1 MNLIDDIVFHN
12 PDFFWFLLI
21 PFIHLVWKFLMKKNE
36 NTTIAF
42 SNTSFLPEKKTI
54 KTRLS
59 FLPYLLQILSIIFI
73 VIALARPQTKNSW
86 EEHKTEGIDIIMAM
100 DISGSMLA
108 TDIKPNRLTAAKNIA
123 IDFIEERKNDRIG
136 LVVFSG
142 KSFTQCPLTTDHNSL
157 INLYNQIEFG
167 MVDDGTAIGEGLGT
181 AINRLKDSEAKS
193 KIVILLTDGENTV
206 NGEASPLTAADIAGS
221 DSIGIKV
228 YTICFGKETG
238 KIWAEGKNFSG
249 KPVTVSGWVDSFFDE
264 ETLEKIAQITGGEYF
279 RSTNRKSLKK
289 IYDKIDLLERT
300 EIETKIFNTKNEEFY
315 PLAFASLFSFLL
327 SFLLQITYFRKI

>member
-1 MNLIDDIVFHN
+1 MNLIDDIIFHN

-86 EEHKTEGIDIIMAM
+86 EEHKTEGIDIIIAM

-157 INLYNQIEFG
+157 INLYNEIECG
-167 MVDDGTAIGEGLGT
+167 MVDGGTAIGVGLGT
-181 AINRLKDSEAKS
+181 AINRLKDSKAKS
-193 KIVILLTDGENTV
+193 KIVILLTDGENNV
-206 NGEASPLTAADIAGS
+206 NGEVAPLTAANIAGS

-238 KIWAEGKNFSG
+238 RIWAEGKDVSG
-249 KPVTVSGWVDSFFDE
+249 KTKRGWVDSFFDE
-264 ETLEKIAQITGGEYF
+264 ETLQEIAKITGGEYF
-279 RSTNRKSLKK
+279 RSTNRESLKE
-289 IYDKIDLLERT
+289 IYDKIDLLEKT
-300 EIETKIFNTKNEEFY
+300 KIETKIFNTKNEEFY
-315 PLAFASLFSFLL
+315 PLALIALLSLLL
-327 SFLLQITYFRKI
+327 SFILQITYFRKI

>member
-1 MNLIDDIVFHN
+1 MEIDDIVFHN

-59 FLPYLLQILSIIFI
+59 FLPYLLQIISTILI
-73 VIALARPQTKNSW
+73 VVALARPQTKNSW
-86 EEHKTEGIDIIMAM
+86 EEHKTEGIDIIIAM
-100 DISGSMLA
+100 DISLSMLA

-123 IDFIEERKNDRIG
+123 IDFIEERKNDRVG

-142 KSFTQCPLTTDHNSL
+142 ESFTQCPLTTDHNSL
-157 INLYNQIEFG
+157 INLYNQIEYG

-193 KIVILLTDGENTV
+193 KIIILLTDGENTV
-206 NGEASPLTAADIAGS
+206 NGEVAPLTAANIAGS
-221 DSIGIKV
+221 DLIGIKV
-228 YTICFGKETG
+228 YAICFGKETG
-238 KIWAEGKNFSG
+238 FIRVEGKHVNGEKVRG
-249 KPVTVSGWVDSFFDE
+249 KIPSFFDE
-264 ETLEKIAQITGGEYF
+264 ETLKKIAKITRGEYF
-279 RSTNRKSLKK
+279 RSTNRKSLKE
-289 IYDKIDLLERT
+289 IYKKIDLLEKT

>member
-1 MNLIDDIVFHN
+1 MNLIDNIVFHN

-21 PFIHLVWKFLMKKNE
+21 PFIHLVWRFLMKKNE

-59 FLPYLLQILSIIFI
+59 FLPYLLQIISIILI
-73 VIALARPQTKNSW
+73 TVALARPQTKNSW
-86 EEHKTEGIDIIMAM
+86 EEHETEGIDIIIAM

-108 TDIKPNRLTAAKNIA
+108 TDIKPNRLAAAKNIA
-123 IDFIEERKNDRIG
+123 INFIEERKNDRIG
-136 LVVFSG
+136 LVIFSG
-142 KSFTQCPLTTDHNSL
+142 ESFTQCPLTTDHNSL
-157 INLYNQIEFG
+157 INLYNKVEYGI
-167 MVDDGTAIGEGLGT
+167 VDDGTAIGEGIGT

-193 KIVILLTDGENTV
+193 KIIILLTDGENTI
-206 NGEASPLTAADIAGS
+206 NGEVAPLTAANIAGS

-238 KIWAEGKNFSG
+238 RIWAEGKDFNG
-249 KPVTVSGWVDSFFDE
+249 KPVSGWVESFFDE
-264 ETLEKIAQITGGEYF
+264 KTLQNIAEITGGEYF
-279 RSTNRKSLKK
+279 RSTNSKSLKE

-315 PLAFASLFSFLL
+315 PFAFASLFSFLL